1 MAQKTTN
8 AAILTVLFLLICT
21 GCNTITSKPLEN
33 KPSKKILIN
42 SVSVIDGDTIQA
54 RIKGNKET
62 IRLLLI
68 DTPET
73 NHPNLAKQPLAEEAK
88 QFTYH
93 QIKKAQKIELEYDQ
107 SKRDKYGRLLAY
119 IYVDG
124 RCLQEALLRNGLA
137 RVAYVYKPN
146 VRYEDKFRS
155 IQKEAQKKK
164 AGVWQWD
171 RYVQPNGFDTKKIP
185 KNQLPTN
192 TTSITTEKAY

>member
-1 MAQKTTN
+1 MSQKTIHTTILSILSPL
-8 AAILTVLFLLICT
+8 ILTS
-21 GCNTITSKPLEN
+21 CNTTNNTPLQNE
-33 KPSKKILIN
+33 PSEKIPIH
-42 SVSVIDGDTIQA
+42 SVSTIDGDTIQA
-54 RIKGNKET
+54 QVKGKTET

-88 QFTYH
+88 HFTH
-93 QIKKAQKIELEYDQ
+93 LQIKKAKQIELEYDQ

-124 RCLQEALLRNGLA
+124 KCLQEALLRNGLA
-137 RVAYVYKPN
+137 RVAYVYEPN
-146 VRYEDKFRS
+146 IRYEYEFRS

-171 RYVQPNGFDTKKIP
+171 RYVQPNGFDTNQIP
-185 KNQLPTN
+185 KSQP
-192 TTSITTEKAY
+192 SRY